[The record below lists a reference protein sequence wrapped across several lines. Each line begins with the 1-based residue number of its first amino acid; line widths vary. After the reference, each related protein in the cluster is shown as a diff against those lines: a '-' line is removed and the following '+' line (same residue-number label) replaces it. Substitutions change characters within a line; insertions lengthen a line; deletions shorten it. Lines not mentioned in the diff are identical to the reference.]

1 MTSDEHLTEREQ
13 YRCKVIDEIV
23 NTEMDYLDGLEVNF
37 QDFFEFLNF
46 FKKISF
52 LQLMMRVF
60 HEPLTKNKLL
70 DKKTLAQ
77 IFGGIPELI
86 ALNRE
91 LVTKPIILNL
101 FEKIIIILYY

>member
-46 FKKISF
+46 FKKF
-52 LQLMMRVF
+52 LF
-60 HEPLTKNKLL
+60 CS
-70 DKKTLAQ
+70 
-77 IFGGIPELI
+77 
-86 ALNRE
+86 
-91 LVTKPIILNL
+91 
-101 FEKIIIILYY
+101 

>member
-1 MTSDEHLTEREQ
+1 
-13 YRCKVIDEIV
+13 
-23 NTEMDYLDGLEVNF
+23 
-37 QDFFEFLNF
+37 
-46 FKKISF
+46 
-52 LQLMMRVF
+52 MMRVF

-91 LVTKPIILNL
+91 LVTKPIILNF